1 MGILSN
7 IKQALNDLVN
17 PPSVAERI
25 DRHNEK
31 QAEEAAKPPT
41 TKELRSDAINQ
52 LRDATDPSNP
62 NALHHAQAQA
72 KEIRKG
78 RYDDA
83 LHATQAGKVSEIAK
97 VRDATDPTNREAME
111 TAAQK
116 GKEILGSDNLPNLI
130 AAQRAV
136 SEKGI
141 ASNIQRGM
149 NAPPSE
155 APQQQPA
162 QNRGQGRG

>member
-1 MGILSN
+1 MGIFSN
-7 IKQALNDLVN
+7 IKQALSDLVN

-25 DRHNEK
+25 DRHHAK
-31 QAEEAAKPPT
+31 QAEETAKPPT

-62 NALHHAQAQA
+62 DALHHAQAQA

-78 RYDDA
+78 RYDDE
-83 LHATQAGKVSEIAK
+83 LHTTQAGKMSELAT

-116 GKEILGSDNLPNLI
+116 GKEILGRENLPNLV

-136 SEKGI
+136 NDGGI
-141 ASNIQRGM
+141 ASKIQRGM

-155 APQQQPA
+155 PRAQEQQ
-162 QNRGQGRG
+162 QNRGHQR